1 MLWAR
6 SRRYGT
12 ARLRAFIY
20 SRPVPKLLVII
31 ASTRPGRIGVPVAN
45 WFMEQAHAH
54 GGFELELVDLY
65 ELDLPLLDEPNHPRL
80 RNYTKAHTKAWSETV
95 DGADA
100 VVWVTAEYNHS
111 YTAALKNAIDY
122 LHHEWRHKP
131 LGFVSYGGVAA
142 GTRAM
147 QALKPVA
154 IALALVPVV
163 AAVNIP
169 FVQQFLTDDGT
180 IVGNDVMVEAVAA
193 MLDELMTMHD
203 VLVPMRAARD

>member
-1 MLWAR
+1 
-6 SRRYGT
+6 
-12 ARLRAFIY
+12 
-20 SRPVPKLLVII
+20 VPTLVIII

-45 WFMEQAHAH
+45 WFVEQAEAH
-54 GGFELELVDLY
+54 GGFELELVDLHQ
-65 ELDLPLLDEPNHPRL
+65 LDLPLLDEPNHPRL
-80 RNYTKAHTKAWSETV
+80 RQYTKDHTRAWSATV
-95 DGADA
+95 ESADA
-100 VVWVTAEYNHS
+100 VVFVTAEYNHS

-122 LHHEWRHKP
+122 LHHEWRRKP

-169 FVQQFLTDDGT
+169 FVQQFLTEDGA
-180 IVGNDVMVEAVAA
+180 IVGNDVMVEAAAA
-193 MLDELMTMHD
+193 MLDELLEMHGA
-203 VLVPMRAARD
+203 LAPLRAARA

>member
-1 MLWAR
+1 
-6 SRRYGT
+6 
-12 ARLRAFIY
+12 
-20 SRPVPKLLVII
+20 VPKLLTII

-45 WFMEQAHAH
+45 WFMEQAEAH
-54 GGFELELVDLY
+54 GGFELQLVDLH
-65 ELDLPLLDEPNHPRL
+65 ELQLPLLDEPNHPRL
-80 RNYTKAHTKAWSETV
+80 RKYTKDHTHAWSATV
-95 DGADA
+95 DSADA
-100 VVWVTAEYNHS
+100 IVFVTAEYNHS
-111 YTAALKNAIDY
+111 YTAPLKNAIDY

-180 IVGNDVMVEAVAA
+180 IVGNDVMVQAAGA
-193 MLDELMTMHD
+193 MLDELMEMHGA
-203 VLVPMRAARD
+203 LAPLRAAKAES

>member
-1 MLWAR
+1 
-6 SRRYGT
+6 
-12 ARLRAFIY
+12 
-20 SRPVPKLLVII
+20 VPNLLII
-31 ASTRPGRIGVPVAN
+31 ISSTRPGRIGVPVAN
-45 WFMEQAHAH
+45 WFVEQASAH

-65 ELDLPLLDEPNHPRL
+65 ALDLPLLDEPNHPRL
-80 RNYTKAHTKAWSETV
+80 RQYTKDHTRAWSETV
-95 DGADA
+95 DDADA
-100 VVWVTAEYNHS
+100 VVFVTAEYNHS

-154 IALALVPVV
+154 IALALSPVV

-180 IVGNDVMVEAVAA
+180 IVGNQVMVDAAAA
-193 MLDELMTMHD
+193 MLDELMTMHGA
-203 VLVPMRAARD
+203 LAPLRAAQAE

>member
-1 MLWAR
+1 M
-6 SRRYGT
+6 
-12 ARLRAFIY
+12 
-20 SRPVPKLLVII
+20 PKLVVII

-45 WFMEQAHAH
+45 WFMEQASAH

-80 RNYTKAHTKAWSETV
+80 RTYTKEHTKAWSATV
-95 DGADA
+95 DSADA
-100 VVWVTAEYNHS
+100 VVFVTAEYNHS

-154 IALALVPVV
+154 IALALIPVV

-169 FVQQFLTDDGT
+169 FVQQFLTEEGT
-180 IVGNDVMVEAVAA
+180 IVGNDVMVDAAAA
-193 MLDELMTMHD
+193 MLDELLTMQG
-203 VLVPMRAARD
+203 VLAPLRAAQS

>member
-1 MLWAR
+1 
-6 SRRYGT
+6 
-12 ARLRAFIY
+12 
-20 SRPVPKLLVII
+20 VPKLLIVI

-45 WFMEQAHAH
+45 WFVEQAEAH
-54 GGFELELVDLY
+54 GGFELELVDLQ

-80 RNYTKAHTKAWSETV
+80 RNYTKDHTRGWSATV
-95 DGADA
+95 DSADA
-100 VVWVTAEYNHS
+100 VVFVTAEYNHS
-111 YTAALKNAIDY
+111 YTAPLKNAIDY

-169 FVQQFLTDDGT
+169 FVQQFLTDDGV
-180 IVGNDVMVEAVAA
+180 IVGNDVMVQAAAA
-193 MLDELMTMHD
+193 MLDELMEMHEA
-203 VLVPMRAARD
+203 LAPLRAAKAGS

>member
-1 MLWAR
+1 VA
-6 SRRYGT
+6 
-12 ARLRAFIY
+12 AFIY
-20 SRPVPKLLVII
+20 CGLVSQPKLLII
-31 ASTRPGRIGVPVAN
+31 ISSTRPGRIGVPVAN
-45 WFMEQAHAH
+45 WFVEQAGAH
-54 GGFELELVDLY
+54 GGFELELADLY

-80 RNYTKAHTKAWSETV
+80 RQYTREHTRAWSETV
-95 DGADA
+95 DDADA
-100 VVWVTAEYNHS
+100 VVFVTAEYNHS

-169 FVQQFLTDDGT
+169 FVQQFLSDDGA
-180 IVGNDVMVEAVAA
+180 IVGNDVMVEAASA
-193 MLDELMTMHD
+193 MLGELMTMHGA
-203 VLVPMRAARD
+203 LAPLRAASAS

>member
-1 MLWAR
+1 M
-6 SRRYGT
+6 
-12 ARLRAFIY
+12 
-20 SRPVPKLLVII
+20 PKLLVII

-45 WFMEQAHAH
+45 WFMEQAQAH
-54 GGFELELVDLY
+54 GGFELQLVDLY

-154 IALALVPVV
+154 IALALVPIV

-169 FVQQFLTDDGT
+169 FVQQFLSDEGT
-180 IVGNDVMVEAVAA
+180 IVGNGVMVEAVAA
-193 MLDELMTMHD
+193 MLEELMTMHD
-203 VLVPMRAARD
+203 VLAPLRAAQG

>member
-1 MLWAR
+1 M
-6 SRRYGT
+6 
-12 ARLRAFIY
+12 
-20 SRPVPKLLVII
+20 PKLLVII
-31 ASTRPGRIGVPVAN
+31 SSTRPGRIGVPVAN
-45 WFMEQAHAH
+45 WFMEQAAAHA
-54 GGFELELVDLY
+54 GFELQLADLY

-80 RNYTKAHTKAWSETV
+80 RQYTKAHTKAWSEPV
-95 DGADA
+95 DAADA
-100 VVWVTAEYNHS
+100 AVFVTAEYNHS

-154 IALALVPVV
+154 IALALVPIV

-169 FVQQFLTDDGT
+169 FVQQFLSEDRT
-180 IVGNDVMVEAVAA
+180 IVGNDVMVQAA
-193 MLDELMTMHD
+193 ADMLDELMTMHGA
-203 VLVPMRAARD
+203 LAPLRSQSAS

>member
-1 MLWAR
+1 V
-6 SRRYGT
+6 
-12 ARLRAFIY
+12 
-20 SRPVPKLLVII
+20 PKPKLLIVI
-31 ASTRPGRIGVPVAN
+31 ASTRPGRIGLPVAN
-45 WFMEQAHAH
+45 WFVEQASAH
-54 GGFELELVDLY
+54 DGFELQLVDLY

-80 RNYTKAHTKAWSETV
+80 REYTKEHTKAWSETV

-100 VVWVTAEYNHS
+100 VVFVTAEYNHS

-154 IALALVPVV
+154 IAVALVPVV

-169 FVQQFLTDDGT
+169 FVQQFLSDHGT
-180 IVGNDVMVEAVAA
+180 IVGNDVMVEAAPA
-193 MLDELMTMHD
+193 MLDELMTMHGA
-203 VLVPMRAARD
+203 LSTLRAQSAS

>member
-1 MLWAR
+1 VA
-6 SRRYGT
+6 
-12 ARLRAFIY
+12 AFIY
-20 SRPVPKLLVII
+20 CGLVSQPKLLII
-31 ASTRPGRIGVPVAN
+31 ISSTRPGRIGVPVAN
-45 WFMEQAHAH
+45 WFVEQAGAH
-54 GGFELELVDLY
+54 GGFELELADLY

-80 RNYTKAHTKAWSETV
+80 RQYTREHTRAWSETV
-95 DGADA
+95 DDADA
-100 VVWVTAEYNHS
+100 VVFVTAEYNHS

-169 FVQQFLTDDGT
+169 FVQQFLSDDGA
-180 IVGNDVMVEAVAA
+180 IVGNDVMVEAASA
-193 MLDELMTMHD
+193 MLDELMTMHGA
-203 VLVPMRAARD
+203 LAPLRAASAS

>member
-1 MLWAR
+1 
-6 SRRYGT
+6 
-12 ARLRAFIY
+12 
-20 SRPVPKLLVII
+20 VPKLLVII
-31 ASTRPGRIGVPVAN
+31 ASTRPGRIGLPVAR
-45 WFMEQAHAH
+45 WFVEQAEAH
-54 GGFELELVDLY
+54 GGFELELVDLQ

-80 RNYTKAHTKAWSETV
+80 RNYTKDHTHAWSATV
-95 DGADA
+95 DSADA
-100 VVWVTAEYNHS
+100 VVFVTAEYNHS

-169 FVQQFLTDDGT
+169 FVQQFLTEDGA
-180 IVGNDVMVEAVAA
+180 IVGNDVMVEAGAA
-193 MLDELMTMHD
+193 MLDELLQMHGA
-203 VLVPMRAARD
+203 LAPLRTARASGQ

>member
-1 MLWAR
+1 M
-6 SRRYGT
+6 
-12 ARLRAFIY
+12 
-20 SRPVPKLLVII
+20 PKLLVII
-31 ASTRPGRIGVPVAN
+31 SSTRPGRIGVPVAN
-45 WFMEQAHAH
+45 WFMEQASAH
-54 GGFELELVDLY
+54 GGFEAELVDLY

-80 RNYTKAHTKAWSETV
+80 QQYTKEHTKAWSDTV

-100 VVWVTAEYNHS
+100 IVFVTAEYNHS

-154 IALALVPVV
+154 IALALVPIV

-169 FVQQFLTDDGT
+169 FVQQFKADDGS
-180 IVGNDVMVEAVAA
+180 IVGNDVMVEAAGA
-193 MLDELMTMHD
+193 MLDELLTMHG
-203 VLVPMRAARD
+203 VLAPLRASE

>member
-1 MLWAR
+1 M
-6 SRRYGT
+6 S
-12 ARLRAFIY
+12 AFIFRLV
-20 SRPVPKLLVII
+20 SQPRLLII
-31 ASTRPGRIGVPVAN
+31 ISSTRPGRIGLPVAN
-45 WFMEQAHAH
+45 WFVEQAGAH
-54 GGFELELVDLY
+54 GGFEVELADLY

-80 RNYTKAHTKAWSETV
+80 RQYIRPHTRAWSETV
-95 DGADA
+95 EGADA
-100 VVWVTAEYNHS
+100 VVFVTAEYNHS
-111 YTAALKNAIDY
+111 FTAALKNAIDY

-169 FVQQFLTDDGT
+169 FVQQFLSDDGA
-180 IVGNDVMVEAVAA
+180 IVGNDVMVDAASA
-193 MLDELMTMHD
+193 MLDELMTMHGA
-203 VLVPMRAARD
+203 LAPLRAARA

>member
-1 MLWAR
+1 
-6 SRRYGT
+6 
-12 ARLRAFIY
+12 
-20 SRPVPKLLVII
+20 V
-31 ASTRPGRIGVPVAN
+31 
-45 WFMEQAHAH
+45 EQAVAHA
-54 GGFELELVDLY
+54 GFEVELTDLY

-80 RNYTKAHTKAWSETV
+80 RQYTKEHTKAWSETV

-100 VVWVTAEYNHS
+100 VVFVTAEYNHS
-111 YTAALKNAIDY
+111 FTAALKNAIDY

-154 IALALVPVV
+154 IAVALVPVV

-169 FVQQFLTDDGT
+169 FVQQFVSDDGA
-180 IVGNDVMVEAVAA
+180 IVGNDVMVDAASA
-193 MLDELMTMHD
+193 MLDELMTMHGA
-203 VLVPMRAARD
+203 LAPLRAASAS

>member
-1 MLWAR
+1 
-6 SRRYGT
+6 
-12 ARLRAFIY
+12 
-20 SRPVPKLLVII
+20 VPKLLIII

-45 WFMEQAHAH
+45 WFMERAAAH
-54 GGFELELVDLY
+54 GGFELDLVDLY
-65 ELDLPLLDEPNHPRL
+65 ALDLPHLDEPNHPRL
-80 RNYTKAHTKAWSETV
+80 RQYTKDHTRAWSETV
-95 DGADA
+95 DDADA
-100 VVWVTAEYNHS
+100 VVFVTAEYNHS

-154 IALALVPVV
+154 IALALIPVV

-180 IVGNDVMVEAVAA
+180 IVGNEVMVDAAAA
-193 MLDELMTMHD
+193 MLDELMTMHGA
-203 VLVPMRAARD
+203 LAPLRAAQAE

>member
-1 MLWAR
+1 
-6 SRRYGT
+6 
-12 ARLRAFIY
+12 
-20 SRPVPKLLVII
+20 VPKLIVII
-31 ASTRPGRIGVPVAN
+31 SSTRPGRIGVPVAN
-45 WFMEQAHAH
+45 WFVEQAAAH
-54 GGFELELVDLY
+54 GSFDVELVDLY

-80 RNYTKAHTKAWSETV
+80 RNYTKAHTKAWSDTV

-100 VVWVTAEYNHS
+100 VVFVTAEYNHS

-154 IALALVPVV
+154 IALALTPVV

-180 IVGNDVMVEAVAA
+180 IVGNDVMVEAAAA
-193 MLDELMTMHD
+193 MLDELMTMHGA
-203 VLVPMRAARD
+203 LAPLRAAESES

>member
-1 MLWAR
+1 VAK
-6 SRRYGT
+6 
-12 ARLRAFIY
+12 
-20 SRPVPKLLVII
+20 PKLIIII

-45 WFMEQAHAH
+45 WFMEQAGAH
-54 GGFELELVDLY
+54 DGFELELIDLY

-80 RNYTKAHTKAWSETV
+80 RQYTKEHTRAWSETV
-95 DGADA
+95 DTADA
-100 VVWVTAEYNHS
+100 VVFVTAEYNHS

-122 LHHEWRHKP
+122 LHNEWHHKP

-169 FVQQFLTDDGT
+169 FVQQFLSDDGT
-180 IVGNDVMVEAVAA
+180 IVGNEVMVDAASA
-193 MLDELMTMHD
+193 MLDELMTMH
-203 VLVPMRAARD
+203 RALAPLRAQSAS